1 MNYLTA
7 ENLSKSFGEK
17 PLFTNINISLSENQK
32 TALIAANGSGKTT
45 LLKILASKETTETGI
60 VTSRNGITIG
70 YLEQDPSLVSTATI
84 RENLFMSDNKML
96 QLIGEYE
103 EALFISESFH
113 KNAGENANNTNH
125 ELEAINEKLHNL
137 MHQMDDMNA
146 WSYEAKVSEV
156 MGKLNIHDLNVM
168 VASLS
173 GGQRKR
179 IALAKLLIE
188 EPDLLLLDEPTNHLD
203 LDMIEWLE
211 NYLKRL
217 RKTLLLITHDRY
229 FLDSVCDTILEL
241 DNGKIYQYKGN
252 YTYFLEKKEERR
264 MMAEAEMDKTQNLFR
279 RELDWMRKQ
288 PKARTTKQKAR
299 IDSFHDTEEKVSNRV
314 EEKRMSITMQMN
326 RMGSKILELE
336 NVCKQYGDK
345 ILLKDFSHTFKRG
358 EKIGILGRN
367 GTGKSTL
374 LKMIMNE
381 VKPDKGR
388 IKSGE
393 TIVFGY
399 YSQDGLQLKEDKRV
413 IEVAK
418 DICEYVETGNGSYL
432 TAAQFLQHFNFD
444 YSKQHTYV
452 SKLSGGERRRL
463 HLLTIILK
471 NPNFLILDEPTNDLD
486 IITLNIL
493 EEFLDG
499 YQGCLLMV
507 THDRYFMDRL
517 VDHVFVF
524 SGNGNVRDIHGN
536 YTEYRLLL
544 EEEKAQATAIG
555 TKKQEVLNEEVKPV
569 AKVNMASVS
578 APKKLSFK
586 QKHELEQLEKEMEQ
600 LEQTKKQLVEKLSS
614 GTLPHPE
621 LLLFSKQFDE
631 VSKTIDQK
639 TERWMELSELA

>member
-7 ENLSKSFGEK
+7 ENLGKSFGVK
-17 PLFTNINISLSENQK
+17 PLFTNISLSLSENQK

-45 LLKILASKETTETGI
+45 LLKILAGKETTESGQ
-60 VTSRNGITIG
+60 VVVRKGITVG
-70 YLEQDPSLVSTATI
+70 YLEQDPALVANATI

-103 EALFISESFH
+103 VALLMSE
-113 KNAGENANNTNH
+113 TNSGDTA
-125 ELEAINEKLHNL
+125 ELESL

-146 WSYEAKVSEV
+146 WDYEAKVSEV
-156 MGKLNIHDLNVM
+156 MGKLNIHDLNQTVEN
-168 VASLS
+168 LS

-211 NYLKRL
+211 SYLKRL

-229 FLDSVCDTILEL
+229 FLDNVCDTILEL
-241 DNGKIYQYKGN
+241 DNGEIFQYKGN
-252 YTYFLEKKEERR
+252 YSYFLEKKEERR
-264 MMAEAEMDKTQNLFR
+264 MMLASEMDKAQNLFR
-279 RELDWMRKQ
+279 RELEWMRKQ

-299 IDSFHDTEEKVSNRV
+299 IDSFYDTEEKVSNKV
-314 EEKRMSITMQMN
+314 EEKKMSITMQMN

-345 ILLKDFSHTFKRG
+345 VLLKDFSHTFKRG

-381 VKPDKGR
+381 VRPDKGR

-399 YSQDGLQLKEDKRV
+399 YSQDGLIMKEDKRL
-413 IEVAK
+413 IDVAK
-418 DICEYVETGNGSYL
+418 EICEYVDTGGGNYL
-432 TAAQFLQHFNFD
+432 PVAQFLQHFNFD
-444 YSKQHTYV
+444 YQKQHTFV
-452 SKLSGGERRRL
+452 SKLSGGEKRRL
-463 HLLTIILK
+463 YLMTILLK

-486 IITLNIL
+486 IVTLNIL
-493 EEFLDG
+493 EDFLAN

-524 SGNGNVRDIHGN
+524 PGNGIVRDIHGN

-544 EEEKAQATAIG
+544 EEEKREALAKEKPKVVENLEPAKSGKLDFKG
-555 TKKQEVLNEEVKPV
+555 TPV
-569 AKVNMASVS
+569 
-578 APKKLSFK
+578 KKLSFK
-586 QKHELEQLEKEMEQ
+586 QKHEFEQLEKEMEQ
-600 LEQTKKQLVEKLSS
+600 LEILKQTLIEKLGS
-614 GTLPHPE
+614 GLPHIE
-621 LLLFSKQFDE
+621 LQLATKQYDE
-631 VSKTIDQK
+631 VVKTIDDK
-639 TERWMELSELA
+639 TMRWLELAEMAS

>member
-7 ENLSKSFGEK
+7 ENLSKSYGTK
-17 PLFTNINISLSENQK
+17 PLFTNLSISLSENQK

-45 LLKILASKETTETGI
+45 LLKILAGKETTETGQ
-60 VTSRNGITIG
+60 VVVRKGITVG
-70 YLEQDPSLVSTATI
+70 YLEQEPLLVNTATI

-103 EALFISESFH
+103 VALVMSE
-113 KNAGENANNTNH
+113 TNPGDTT
-125 ELEAINEKLHNL
+125 ELESL

-146 WSYEAKVSEV
+146 WDYEAKVSEV
-156 MGKLNIHDLNVM
+156 MGKLNIHDLNQIVEN
-168 VASLS
+168 LS

-211 NYLKRL
+211 SYLKRL

-229 FLDSVCDTILEL
+229 FLDNVCDTILEL
-241 DNGKIYQYKGN
+241 ENGEIYQYKGN
-252 YTYFLEKKEERR
+252 YSYFLEKKEERR
-264 MMAEAEMDKTQNLFR
+264 MMLASEMDKTQNLFR

-299 IDSFHDTEEKVSNRV
+299 IDSFHDTEEKVSNKV

-374 LKMIMNE
+374 LKMIMDE
-381 VKPDKGR
+381 VRPDKGR

-399 YSQDGLQLKEDKRV
+399 YSQDGLVMKEDKRL
-413 IEVAK
+413 IDVAK
-418 DICEYVETGNGSYL
+418 EICEYVDTGGGNYL
-432 TAAQFLQHFNFD
+432 PVAQFLQHFNFD
-444 YSKQHTYV
+444 YQKQHTFV
-452 SKLSGGERRRL
+452 SKLSGGEKRRL
-463 HLLTIILK
+463 YLMTILLK

-486 IITLNIL
+486 IVTLNIL
-493 EEFLDG
+493 EDFLAH

-524 SGNGNVRDIHGN
+524 PGNGIVRDIHGN

-544 EEEKAQATAIG
+544 EEEKREALAKEKPKVVEATPAKASKDDFKG
-555 TKKQEVLNEEVKPV
+555 TPV
-569 AKVNMASVS
+569 
-578 APKKLSFK
+578 KKLSFK
-586 QKHELEQLEKEMEQ
+586 QKHELEQLEKEMQ
-600 LEQTKKQLVEKLSS
+600 GLEETKLKLVEKMGS
-614 GTLPHPE
+614 GLPHNE
-621 LLLFSKQFDE
+621 MLLASKQYDE
-631 VSKTIDQK
+631 VLKTLDEK
-639 TERWMELSELA
+639 TMRWLELDELA